1 MPLLG
6 RMPAMEE
13 YPNIPTIPSGGS
25 IGSNLPEFCAAQP
38 DAGAGCL
45 RQQRVA
51 LEAIGERRR

>member
-13 YPNIPTIPSGGS
+13 YPNIPTIPNGES
-25 IGSNLPEFCAAQP
+25 IGSDSLDFCAAQP

-51 LEAIGERRR
+51 LEAIGE

>member
-25 IGSNLPEFCAAQP
+25 IGSDLPEFCAAQP

-45 RQQRVA
+45 RLQRVA
-51 LEAIGERRR
+51 FEAMSE